1 MSNGGGKGKRT
12 KDKLERG
19 GIKEEEMTA
28 YIIVIAILSCICIYM
43 LLIKKKINWELSAM
57 IYLINK
63 KYPNQLKL
71 EDIVRLTQEE
81 IRDRKNRRLMKKYFR

>member
-1 MSNGGGKGKRT
+1 
-12 KDKLERG
+12 
-19 GIKEEEMTA
+19 MTA
-28 YIIVIAILSCICIYM
+28 YIIVIAILSCIYIYM